1 MEGIFSLDG
10 YKLNKRI
17 YINLQKVTIL
27 TAHNDYYT
35 PVIIFDLLDSYF
47 NKKDF
52 SDTFLNK
59 GVFVSLNEKKLN
71 PQDLIVFRLRPTVN
85 LENELKITK
94 KTILGQILNQKFC
107 EKQDIYNKVLFYL
120 QKDIISKLD
129 EELINY
135 GLKSQIVEEN
145 IFNFAKLIE
154 IENYIDEN
162 PVFFKE
168 QDQYLAK
175 SLIVNLINKLHTKK
189 SKLLLCELPEYALK
203 EDEYKKFLKTL
214 KQCDNIENIIIYT
227 NSENTNTIFRDI
239 YTYHIVKENSVLG
252 FDDYDRIL
260 GLLIE
265 KYNYRKSETE
275 ITELIINS
283 IFFEREFKQIFENI
297 DENII

>member
-135 GLKSQIVEEN
+135 GLKSLIVEEN

>member
-59 GVFVSLNEKKLN
+59 GVFVSLNEKKVN

-189 SKLLLCELPEYALK
+189 LKLLLCELPEYALK

>member
-189 SKLLLCELPEYALK
+189 LKLLLCELPEYALK

-239 YTYHIVKENSVLG
+239 YAYHIVKENSVLG

>member
-35 PVIIFDLLDSYF
+35 PVIIFDLLDSYL

-203 EDEYKKFLKTL
+203 EDEYKNFLKTL

>member
-85 LENELKITK
+85 LENELKITQ

-135 GLKSQIVEEN
+135 GLKTQIVEEN

-154 IENYIDEN
+154 IENYIEEN

-203 EDEYKKFLKTL
+203 EDEYKNFLKTL

>member
-162 PVFFKE
+162 PVFFFFLYK
-168 QDQYLAK
+168 YLAK
-175 SLIVNLINKLHTKK
+175 PVIVILINKLHTKK

-214 KQCDNIENIIIYT
+214 KQSDNIENIIIYT

>member
-17 YINLQKVTIL
+17 YVNLQKVTIL

-189 SKLLLCELPEYALK
+189 LKLLLCELPEYALK

>member
-203 EDEYKKFLKTL
+203 EDEYKNFLKTL

>member
-189 SKLLLCELPEYALK
+189 LKLLLCELPEYALK

-227 NSENTNTIFRDI
+227 NSKNTNTIFRDI

>member
-94 KTILGQILNQKFC
+94 K
-107 EKQDIYNKVLFYL
+107 LF
-120 QKDIISKLD
+120 
-129 EELINY
+129 
-135 GLKSQIVEEN
+135 
-145 IFNFAKLIE
+145 
-154 IENYIDEN
+154 
-162 PVFFKE
+162 
-168 QDQYLAK
+168 
-175 SLIVNLINKLHTKK
+175 
-189 SKLLLCELPEYALK
+189 
-203 EDEYKKFLKTL
+203 
-214 KQCDNIENIIIYT
+214 
-227 NSENTNTIFRDI
+227 
-239 YTYHIVKENSVLG
+239 
-252 FDDYDRIL
+252 
-260 GLLIE
+260 
-265 KYNYRKSETE
+265 
-275 ITELIINS
+275 
-283 IFFEREFKQIFENI
+283 
-297 DENII
+297 

>member
-10 YKLNKRI
+10 YKLKKRI

-85 LENELKITK
+85 LENELKITQ

>member
-135 GLKSQIVEEN
+135 GLKTQIVEEN

-203 EDEYKKFLKTL
+203 EDEYKNFLKTL

>member
-27 TAHNDYYT
+27 TTHNDYYT

-120 QKDIISKLD
+120 QKDIISELD

-168 QDQYLAK
+168 QDQYLVK
-175 SLIVNLINKLHTKK
+175 SLIVNLINKLQTKK

-227 NSENTNTIFRDI
+227 NSEYTNTIFRDI

-283 IFFEREFKQIFENI
+283 IFCEREFKQIIENI

>member
-27 TAHNDYYT
+27 TTHNDYYT

-120 QKDIISKLD
+120 QKDIISELD

-175 SLIVNLINKLHTKK
+175 SLIVNLINKLQTKK

-227 NSENTNTIFRDI
+227 NSEYTNTIFRDI
-239 YTYHIVKENSVLG
+239 YTYHIVKENSVWG

-283 IFFEREFKQIFENI
+283 IFCEREFKQIFENI

>member
-85 LENELKITK
+85 LENELIITK

>member
-189 SKLLLCELPEYALK
+189 LKLLLCELPEYALK

>member
-35 PVIIFDLLDSYF
+35 PVIIFDLLDSFF

>member
-252 FDDYDRIL
+252 L
-260 GLLIE
+260 
-265 KYNYRKSETE
+265 
-275 ITELIINS
+275 
-283 IFFEREFKQIFENI
+283 
-297 DENII
+297 

>member
-17 YINLQKVTIL
+17 YVNLQKVTIL